1 MDDVIEWLD
10 RPELTDAVAVM
21 AFRGWNDAGE
31 AASTA
36 AEFVRDQSLA
46 QLVAVIDY
54 DDFNDHQSNRPHVV
68 IDGEGTR
75 AIDWPDARIYAVA
88 RRTRDLVV
96 VIGEEPSMRWKEFC
110 RVITRAMRG
119 LNVSEVVTMGAFLG
133 EVAHSLEV
141 PIMGLTDGETRERHG
156 LLPSSYEGPTGI
168 VGVLT
173 QWLAHAGLD
182 SKSLWAASPHYLA
195 STPNPKAAVA
205 LVEKFGLL
213 TGVEVDA
220 GYLSPEVVEWE
231 KQVEEAI
238 ADNEELEEY
247 VQQLHEVLDDSTI
260 PAGSEEKLVD
270 EIEDFLREQ

>member
-1 MDDVIEWLD
+1 MDDVIEWID

-46 QLVAVIDY
+46 KLVAVVDY
-54 DDFNDHQSNRPHVV
+54 DEFNDHQANRPHVV
-68 IDGEGTR
+68 IDSEGTR
-75 AIDWPDARIYAVA
+75 AIDWPDARIYAVS
-88 RRTRDLVV
+88 RKTQDLVV
-96 VIGEEPSMRWKEFC
+96 IIGEEPSLRWKEFC
-110 RVITRAMRG
+110 RVMTRAMRG
-119 LNVSEVVTMGAFLG
+119 LNVTQVVTMGAFLG
-133 EVAHSLEV
+133 EVAHTLDV
-141 PIMGLTDGETRERHG
+141 PIMGITDGETRERFG
-156 LLPSSYEGPTGI
+156 LFPSNYEGPTGI

-173 QWLAHAGLD
+173 QWLGHAGLD

-205 LVEKFGLL
+205 LVEKLALL
-213 TGVEVDA
+213 TGIEVDA
-220 GYLSPEVVEWE
+220 GYLSPEVLEWE
-231 KQVEEAI
+231 LQVEEAI

-247 VQQLHEVLDDSTI
+247 VQQLHEVLDDSTL
-260 PAGSEEKLVD
+260 PVESQENLVD